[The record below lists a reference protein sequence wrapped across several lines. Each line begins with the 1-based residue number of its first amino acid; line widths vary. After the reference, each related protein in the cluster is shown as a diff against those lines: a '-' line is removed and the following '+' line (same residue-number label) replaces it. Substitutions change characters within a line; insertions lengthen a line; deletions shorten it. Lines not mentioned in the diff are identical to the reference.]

1 MCAEFIISMG
11 CESNFFLLFRH
22 PDKNKNENAE
32 SKFVE
37 INKAYEV
44 LLQFYFE

>member
-1 MCAEFIISMG
+1 MRISFI
-11 CESNFFLLFRH
+11 FRH

-37 INKAYEV
+37 VNKAYEV
-44 LLQFYFE
+44 LSIFSKFE